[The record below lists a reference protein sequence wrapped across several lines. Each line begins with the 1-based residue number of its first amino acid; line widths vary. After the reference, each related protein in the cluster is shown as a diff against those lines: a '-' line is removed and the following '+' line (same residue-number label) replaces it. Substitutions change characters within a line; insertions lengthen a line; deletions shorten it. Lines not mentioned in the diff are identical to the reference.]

1 MGPMLATV
9 PGRKGP
15 DGTTTRSGSGV
26 SGVTSHCPGRS
37 LHLLSDTAGPVLA
50 IPASCS
56 LEPVTTLVTLRPMTL
71 ADLTTVGNWLRQPH
85 VARWWTPES
94 TAEQALET
102 LRAHLEEGA
111 GAATKLCL
119 VSIDGQP
126 AGWCQWYR
134 WGDYPAEATA
144 VDAQDGEVG
153 ADYAIGN
160 ADLLGCGFGTAMIAA
175 LISEVRRHHPGAGM
189 VIAPEAANVPS
200 RRILEKNGFRLES
213 VRPLATERHDRP
225 MAVYRLA
232 SADGDSASQR

>member
-1 MGPMLATV
+1 MALRSWSLSRA
-9 PGRKGP
+9 GRGILRSNQIVEHSLP
-15 DGTTTRSGSGV
+15 TPYMQWDAPSLTLFRSGY
-26 SGVTSHCPGRS
+26 
-37 LHLLSDTAGPVLA
+37 
-50 IPASCS
+50 
-56 LEPVTTLVTLRPMTL
+56 
-71 ADLTTVGNWLRQPH
+71 
-85 VARWWTPES
+85 
-94 TAEQALET
+94 
-102 LRAHLEEGA
+102 
-111 GAATKLCL
+111 L

-134 WGDYPAEATA
+134 WGDYPAEAKA

-160 ADLLGCGFGTAMIAA
+160 ADLLGRGFGTAMITA

-232 SADGDSASQR
+232 SAGVDSAAQR